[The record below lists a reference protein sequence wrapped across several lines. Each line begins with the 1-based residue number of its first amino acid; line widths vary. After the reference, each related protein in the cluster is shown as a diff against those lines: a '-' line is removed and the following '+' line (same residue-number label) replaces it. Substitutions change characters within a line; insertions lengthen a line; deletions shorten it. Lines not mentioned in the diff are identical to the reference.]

1 MFSCASDYVKVTECG
16 EFEVAQGISSAVFK
30 VILVCFF
37 MTVLAN
43 RSISLEDI
51 RKISFFDDFL
61 CQLSKKYNLSF
72 TFKVFLKTTSFFTS
86 LTVEVQ
92 PPEVSIREMRTY
104 FDPIII

>member
-1 MFSCASDYVKVTECG
+1 MSHRMFSCASDYVKVTECG

-51 RKISFFDDFL
+51 RKISFLMIFYA
-61 CQLSKKYNLSF
+61 S
-72 TFKVFLKTTSFFTS
+72 
-86 LTVEVQ
+86 
-92 PPEVSIREMRTY
+92 
-104 FDPIII
+104 